1 MITEHLIARLVHGY
15 VITETE
21 AQQAM
26 DLMMYVLAG
35 LPAPAKKR
43 EPAIV

>member
-21 AQQAM
+21 AMTTTGIERGVA
-26 DLMMYVLAG
+26 LVLTRSTEG
-35 LPAPAKKR
+35 
-43 EPAIV
+43 